1 MSNLSKVFIAVAL
14 SMIAASC
21 ARTARIDVTL
31 ADAPSSD
38 ITVRLLD
45 INRYKT
51 VDTLKTDA
59 EGKLSYKMEVAA
71 GQPEFVYLYHNDT
84 KLASLILESG
94 DKVSVVAD
102 TLGNNTV
109 EGSEESLKLAQVEND
124 YADALARMTRISEE
138 IAAAGDSDKAL
149 ELRKELG
156 QEYIAYY
163 RKCVKYVMSN
173 SHSLTVIPVFYQNF
187 GESLPVFGQSTDAI
201 HFRAVADSLSTVYPE
216 SKYVK
221 ALKQEADRRQGYL
234 ELETRLQNAKQIGFP
249 DIELPDLQGQKRKLS
264 EVDSKVVMVQ
274 FWSAAEAAQKMA
286 NLDML
291 LPIYNDYHKRGFE
304 IYQISLDV
312 DKAVWARVAKEQK
325 LPWISVCDSRGA
337 ASPYA
342 ASYNVPVL
350 PATYIICD
358 GELVDGQAVDAKS
371 LRRLLDKL
379 LK

>member
-1 MSNLSKVFIAVAL
+1 
-14 SMIAASC
+14 
-21 ARTARIDVTL
+21 
-31 ADAPSSD
+31 
-38 ITVRLLD
+38 
-45 INRYKT
+45 
-51 VDTLKTDA
+51 
-59 EGKLSYKMEVAA
+59 
-71 GQPEFVYLYHNDT
+71 
-84 KLASLILESG
+84 
-94 DKVSVVAD
+94 
-102 TLGNNTV
+102 
-109 EGSEESLKLAQVEND
+109 
-124 YADALARMTRISEE
+124 
-138 IAAAGDSDKAL
+138 
-149 ELRKELG
+149 
-156 QEYIAYY
+156 
-163 RKCVKYVMSN
+163 
-173 SHSLTVIPVFYQNF
+173 
-187 GESLPVFGQSTDAI
+187 
-201 HFRAVADSLSTVYPE
+201 
-216 SKYVK
+216 
-221 ALKQEADRRQGYL
+221 
-234 ELETRLQNAKQIGFP
+234 
-249 DIELPDLQGQKRKLS
+249 
-264 EVDSKVVMVQ
+264 MVQ